1 MNKTLTISSGLLLS
15 LVLGAIVPIGSTVY
29 WVANLA
35 TRVEHTEAAVSNF
48 KETDTSILQ
57 ERLVAVE
64 ERVQYNNDNVDD
76 VWESIEKLDVEMK
89 DVEDKLAG
97 WMETEMAKI
106 YEILNNKGNPL
117 GQ

>member
-1 MNKTLTISSGLLLS
+1 M
-15 LVLGAIVPIGSTVY
+15 
-29 WVANLA
+29 
-35 TRVEHTEAAVSNF
+35 EHTEAAVSNF

-97 WMETEMAKI
+97 WIETEMAKI

>member
-1 MNKTLTISSGLLLS
+1 MS
-15 LVLGAIVPIGSTVY
+15 
-29 WVANLA
+29 NLA
-35 TRVEHTEAAVSNF
+35 TRVQHTEAAVNNF

-64 ERVQYNNDNVDD
+64 ERVQFNNNSLKEVYVGLDKFDD
-76 VWESIEKLDVEMK
+76 EMK
-89 DVEDKLAG
+89 DMEDKLAG

-106 YEILNNKGNPL
+106 YDILNNKGNPL

>member
-1 MNKTLTISSGLLLS
+1 M
-15 LVLGAIVPIGSTVY
+15 
-29 WVANLA
+29 
-35 TRVEHTEAAVSNF
+35 EHTEAAVSNF

>member
-1 MNKTLTISSGLLLS
+1 MS
-15 LVLGAIVPIGSTVY
+15 
-29 WVANLA
+29 NLA
-35 TRVEHTEAAVSNF
+35 TRVQHTEAAVNNF

-64 ERVQYNNDNVDD
+64 ERVQFNNNSLKEVYVGLD
-76 VWESIEKLDVEMK
+76 KLDVEMK
-89 DVEDKLAG
+89 DMEDKLAG

-106 YEILNNKGNPL
+106 YDILNNKGNPL

>member
-1 MNKTLTISSGLLLS
+1 MS
-15 LVLGAIVPIGSTVY
+15 
-29 WVANLA
+29 NLA
-35 TRVEHTEAAVSNF
+35 TRVQHTEEAVSNF
-48 KETDTSILQ
+48 KETDTSTLQ

-64 ERVQYNNDNVDD
+64 ERVQFNADNIDD

-106 YEILNNKGNPL
+106 YNILNNKGNPL

>member
-1 MNKTLTISSGLLLS
+1 VS
-15 LVLGAIVPIGSTVY
+15 
-29 WVANLA
+29 NLA
-35 TRVEHTEAAVSNF
+35 TRVQHTETAVSNF
-48 KETDTSILQ
+48 KETDTSVLQ

-64 ERVQYNNDNVDD
+64 ERVQFNNNSLKEVY
-76 VWESIEKLDVEMK
+76 VGLDKFDTELK

-106 YEILNNKGNPL
+106 YDILNNKGNPL

>member
-1 MNKTLTISSGLLLS
+1 M
-15 LVLGAIVPIGSTVY
+15 
-29 WVANLA
+29 
-35 TRVEHTEAAVSNF
+35 EHTEAAVSNF

-64 ERVQYNNDNVDD
+64 ERVKYNNDNVDD

>member
-1 MNKTLTISSGLLLS
+1 MS
-15 LVLGAIVPIGSTVY
+15 
-29 WVANLA
+29 NLA
-35 TRVEHTEAAVSNF
+35 TRVQHTEAAVSNF

-64 ERVQYNNDNVDD
+64 ERVQFNNDSLREVYVGLD
-76 VWESIEKLDVEMK
+76 KLDVEMK
-89 DVEDKLAG
+89 DMEDKLAG

-106 YEILNNKGNPL
+106 YDILNNKGNPL

>member
-35 TRVEHTEAAVSNF
+35 TRVEHTEEAVKNF
-48 KETDTSILQ
+48 VATDTSALQ

-64 ERVQYNNDNVDD
+64 ERVQFNNKSTV
-76 VWESIEKLDVEMK
+76 ELYEGLEKLDVEMK
-89 DVEDKLAG
+89 DMEDKLAG
-97 WMETEMAKI
+97 WMEKELAKV
-106 YEILNNKGNPL
+106 YDLLKNDNPL
-117 GQ
+117 GN

>member
-1 MNKTLTISSGLLLS
+1 M
-15 LVLGAIVPIGSTVY
+15 
-29 WVANLA
+29 
-35 TRVEHTEAAVSNF
+35 EHTEAAVSNF

-64 ERVQYNNDNVDD
+64 ERVQYNNDSVDD